1 MRKDC
6 TLGHNDDN
14 VEVELSEYH
23 KVKTEDGGEEIK
35 MSEPSC
41 MNYEAV
47 AKKEDPIQKP
57 KKIYKRFMLSLTKPS
72 HLLRYGPGSKIL
84 RWENR
89 IRLRYLLRKLVRQH
103 NWVDASGVLS
113 VLLKGTSAEKCPVAN
128 RLKYT
133 ASMELL
139 NHVESD
145 DINPTRIKRI
155 YDIWTKR
162 VGSMK
167 ESPLVEKFV
176 LSLESILLYLT
187 QGDIEEANLAA
198 MSCEVAAYDP
208 LKQNRH
214 FESHPMSNI
223 LTALTFYEKWCSKIP
238 RKLQWKNSD
247 QDYSPMQSDF
257 SGKRFNHNGSN
268 SEVHD
273 TVYSHETETPFR
285 DDSNTSVMIGKTV
298 SMEINNNLC
307 KEVTMEDQV
316 NLKRENPTQNIK
328 PQNFYMNS
336 AENEA
341 PFSNDDDPMSFAS
354 VVFALEGM
362 DSWLLPIRLPK
373 SKEDYENFKEK
384 NLLGDNDYKKAM
396 ECLQL
401 ALYSTPPVSAALLPF
416 IQLLLVGGRVDE
428 ALKVLDNFCSKSLTE
443 IPIRLRA
450 SLLDCFDRDNYGDY
464 SADSLLEMIGLHL
477 DATFADHNTW
487 RDFAL
492 CFLKISQYE
501 EDRMS
506 VCLNGNGEKKQ
517 GFTVR
522 YNRIPKILTEG
533 KQGKSWMFRC
543 RWWLNRHFSKKVLAS
558 DIATGDL
565 QLLTYKAACASHMY
579 GQEFHYVVKAYTSL
593 QDENDR
599 DLFMFLRMHMQN
611 SIRLSDH
618 LSRNK

>member
-1 MRKDC
+1 
-6 TLGHNDDN
+6 
-14 VEVELSEYH
+14 
-23 KVKTEDGGEEIK
+23 
-35 MSEPSC
+35 
-41 MNYEAV
+41 
-47 AKKEDPIQKP
+47 
-57 KKIYKRFMLSLTKPS
+57 
-72 HLLRYGPGSKIL
+72 
-84 RWENR
+84 
-89 IRLRYLLRKLVRQH
+89 
-103 NWVDASGVLS
+103 
-113 VLLKGTSAEKCPVAN
+113 
-128 RLKYT
+128 
-133 ASMELL
+133 MELH

-167 ESPLVEKFV
+167 ESPLVETKKRELRNHKKERYTLPTSFELEKFV

-198 MSCEVAAYDP
+198 MR

-257 SGKRFNHNGSN
+257 SGKRFNHNGGN

-341 PFSNDDDPMSFAS
+341 PFSNDDDPMNFAS

-450 SLLDCFDRDNYGDY
+450 SLLDCFDRDNYGMLSTCFEGILKKDPTCYHTLARLISMHQNGDY

-533 KQGKSWMFRC
+533 KQGKNWMFRC

-599 DLFMFLRMHMQN
+599 DLFIIPLGYQIIYQEINDVLPVLVTEKLKF
-611 SIRLSDH
+611 
-618 LSRNK
+618 

>member
-1 MRKDC
+1 
-6 TLGHNDDN
+6 
-14 VEVELSEYH
+14 
-23 KVKTEDGGEEIK
+23 
-35 MSEPSC
+35 
-41 MNYEAV
+41 
-47 AKKEDPIQKP
+47 
-57 KKIYKRFMLSLTKPS
+57 
-72 HLLRYGPGSKIL
+72 
-84 RWENR
+84 
-89 IRLRYLLRKLVRQH
+89 
-103 NWVDASGVLS
+103 
-113 VLLKGTSAEKCPVAN
+113 
-128 RLKYT
+128 
-133 ASMELL
+133 
-139 NHVESD
+139 
-145 DINPTRIKRI
+145 
-155 YDIWTKR
+155 
-162 VGSMK
+162 
-167 ESPLVEKFV
+167 
-176 LSLESILLYLT
+176 
-187 QGDIEEANLAA
+187 
-198 MSCEVAAYDP
+198 
-208 LKQNRH
+208 
-214 FESHPMSNI
+214 MSNI

-257 SGKRFNHNGSN
+257 SGKRFNHNGGN

-341 PFSNDDDPMSFAS
+341 PFSNDDDPMNFAS

-487 RDFAL
+487 REFAL

-533 KQGKSWMFRC
+533 KQGKNWMFRC